1 MKAALLAVVS
11 VVAVVAGGCGGS
23 GVHGV
28 GEPRVKRIPKG
39 QLLAGRVLV
48 VELPSGEFRI
58 CGNQAS
64 DLMFGPPACPG
75 GPRAIGIRSDVLPEH
90 SSQSPERWGYPYLT
104 GAYRSG
110 TFYVTSQSPH
120 GPSGEPAGSSFG
132 TPPCAAPPDGWVR
145 TSRTAAQERSLREY
159 SKLAG
164 HHDLVGI
171 AFFDHGSIL
180 TVASSDPARTR
191 AVLGRYWPRQLCVVR
206 ARYSRALL
214 NAEAA
219 KMVALL
225 KPPTSPAAAAYGWPS
240 GGGGTTVNDRGQPM
254 TTLEVLLITPEL
266 RAYLRRQPP
275 GLVRVQATLRPFGY
289 A

>member
-1 MKAALLAVVS
+1 MKAALVAVVS
-11 VVAVVAGGCGGS
+11 VVAAVAVGCGGS
-23 GVHGV
+23 GLHVV
-28 GEPRVKRIPKG
+28 GEPHVKAVPKG
-39 QLLAGRVLV
+39 HLLAGQVLV

-75 GPRAIGIRSDVLPEH
+75 GPLAVGIRADELQGH
-90 SSQSPERWGYPYLT
+90 SSKPHERWGYLYLM
-104 GAYRSG
+104 GSYRDG
-110 TFYVTSQSPH
+110 TFRVISQSRR
-120 GPSGEPAGSSFG
+120 GPSNQPTGSSFG
-132 TPPCAAPPDGWVR
+132 EPPCAAPPGGWLLRPR
-145 TSRTAAQERSLREY
+145 TDAQQNSIDHY

-171 AFFDHGSIL
+171 AFFDHGSVL

-191 AVLGRYWPRQLCVVR
+191 AVLGKHWPRQLCVVK

-214 NAEAA
+214 IHEEA

-225 KPPTSPAAAAYGWPS
+225 KQPGSPAAAAYGWPS
-240 GGGGTTVNDRGQPM
+240 GGGGTTVNYRGQPM
-254 TTLEVLLITPEL
+254 TTLEVLLVTRKL
-266 RAYLRRQPP
+266 RAYLREQPP
-275 GLVRVQATLRPFGY
+275 GIIQVQATLRPFGY